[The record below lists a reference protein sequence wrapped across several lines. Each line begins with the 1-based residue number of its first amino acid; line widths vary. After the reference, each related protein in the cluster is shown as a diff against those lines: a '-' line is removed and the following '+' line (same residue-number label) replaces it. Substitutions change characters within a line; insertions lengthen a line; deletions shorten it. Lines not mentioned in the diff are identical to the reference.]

1 MTDLMRFGLVGTGP
15 WAGIAH
21 GPGLLAADGVEL
33 VGVWGRRAAPT
44 HELAA
49 SLQVEP
55 YAEVEALLADVDA
68 VAFAVPPDVQAQLA
82 LLAARAGKHLLLD
95 KPVAL
100 EVAAARAVADA
111 VDQAGVVSVVFF
123 TDQFVPEIRAW
134 LETVHAV
141 PGWRGGWMR
150 WFGSLQQPGNPFNT
164 PWRSAQGA
172 LWDVGPHAVS
182 TMISALGPVESV
194 VAVPGEGDLAHLT
207 LRHRSG
213 VTSTISVT
221 LFAPP
226 AAECVEAVVWGD
238 AGLYPMPARPTD
250 PTIPLRRA
258 AEELAACARNG
269 TAHAI
274 DVHYGVRVVESLAEA
289 AAQLS

>member
-1 MTDLMRFGLVGTGP
+1 MTDAVRFGLVGTGP
-15 WAGIAH
+15 WASIAH

-33 VGVWGRRAAPT
+33 VGVWGRRADPT
-44 HELAA
+44 YELAA
-49 SLQVEP
+49 TLQVEP
-55 YAEVEALLADVDA
+55 YDEVEALLGDVDA
-68 VAFAVPPDVQAQLA
+68 VAFAVPPDVQAPLA
-82 LLAARAGKHLLLD
+82 IQAARAGKHLLLD

-100 EVAAARAVADA
+100 DVAAARTLADA
-111 VDQAGVVSVVFF
+111 VDEAGVASVVFF
-123 TDQFVPEIRAW
+123 TDRFVPEIRDW
-134 LETVHAV
+134 LETVHAEG
-141 PGWRGGWMR
+141 GWKGGWMR
-150 WFGSLQQPGNPFNT
+150 WFASLQQPGNPFNT

-182 TMISALGPVESV
+182 TMVSALGPVESV

-207 LRHRSG
+207 LRHEGG

-226 AAECVEAVVWGD
+226 AAECVEAVVWGE
-238 AGLYPMPARPTD
+238 AGLSPMPPRPAD

-269 TAHAI
+269 TSHQV
-274 DVHYGVRVVESLAEA
+274 DVHYGLHVVESLAEA